1 MPAGLHAMSPE
12 ECAEMDM
19 MHHEQPS
26 DQNHSQSQT
35 IHGDD
40 CPMEDMSSQKH
51 KSIDGLGIDCTCSI
65 DQAPV
70 KTEAPVLQKVKVPVL
85 VLVQVLAE
93 IHSVENQHFPAPVQE
108 LDSYSPPPVYLAN
121 SSFLN

>member
-1 MPAGLHAMSPE
+1 
-12 ECAEMDM
+12 MDV

-85 VLVQVLAE
+85 NLSHVLAE
-93 IHSVENQHFPAPVQE
+93 IQSIEKVDFPASVQE
-108 LDSYSPPPVYLAN
+108 SNSYSPPPKYIAH